1 MGAAVPAA
9 PTEQSCLPQNTQN
22 SQNFS
27 QGVQQSLL
35 HQPSNRIFPRN
46 SQISQ
51 IFLAENI
58 LPRISQILTDF

>member
-1 MGAAVPAA
+1 MQ
-9 PTEQSCLPQNTQN
+9 QSLLHQLSNRIFPQISLN

-27 QGVQQSLL
+27 QGVQLSLL

-51 IFLAENI
+51 NFLAAYI